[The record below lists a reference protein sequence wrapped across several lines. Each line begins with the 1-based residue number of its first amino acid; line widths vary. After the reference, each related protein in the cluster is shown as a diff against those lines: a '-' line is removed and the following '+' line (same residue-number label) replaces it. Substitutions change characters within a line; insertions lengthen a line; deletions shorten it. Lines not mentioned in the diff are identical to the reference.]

1 MHRVIEFDQGLWME
15 PYIRMNTE
23 FCKQAKSNFE
33 TDFYKLMNN
42 SVFGKTM
49 ENLRNRVDVKI
60 VRDWET
66 DKIRKLSSAPSFNR
80 FTIFGND
87 MAGTCAKQSWC

>member
-1 MHRVIEFDQGLWME
+1 
-15 PYIRMNTE
+15 
-23 FCKQAKSNFE
+23 
-33 TDFYKLMNN
+33 MNN
-42 SVFGKTM
+42 LVSGKTM

-66 DKIRKLSSAPSFNR
+66 DKIRKLVSCPSFDR

-87 MAGTCAKQSWC
+87 MASIHMHKTKLMLNRSKLPIHFMRQDSTGTIR